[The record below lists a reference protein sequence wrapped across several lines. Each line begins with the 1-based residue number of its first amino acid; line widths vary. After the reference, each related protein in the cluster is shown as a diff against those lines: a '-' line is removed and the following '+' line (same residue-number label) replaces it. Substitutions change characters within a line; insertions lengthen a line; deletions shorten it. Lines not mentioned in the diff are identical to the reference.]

1 MKQYL
6 EQDFGSSESIEKQLE
21 KIEKKNESLEL
32 VQKKETEIEDQTEEE
47 TLQKKRS
54 TILDEKEAE
63 TQENFKDV
71 RTFEEVDANR
81 STKPMIGRNPGLTN
95 DIVDQPN
102 GEQCGV
108 VDYNK
113 EKLIDHM
120 RMVYE
125 RGKCDQCEVVV
136 YDRKKLKDHIRMVHG
151 KGHRD
156 EKQVPECL
164 RGEKR
169 G

>member
-1 MKQYL
+1 M
-6 EQDFGSSESIEKQLE
+6 
-21 KIEKKNESLEL
+21 
-32 VQKKETEIEDQTEEE
+32 EE
-47 TLQKKRS
+47 
-54 TILDEKEAE
+54 E

-71 RTFEEVDANR
+71 KTFKEVAANR
-81 STKPMIGRNPGLTN
+81 STILIISRNSSLT
-95 DIVDQPN
+95 DGTVDQPN
-102 GEQCGV
+102 VEQCGV

-136 YDRKKLKDHIRMVHG
+136 YDREKLKDHIRMVHG